1 MVSFAPASAVNHY
14 SFSSQNS
21 LGGFGI
27 AGHLAPFLV
36 AAFQS
41 GRVLFL
47 RGVEP
52 WHSQPESQNPQWR
65 IYRSIA
71 DLTATT
77 RVKALNQLIHL

>member
-21 LGGFGI
+21 LEGFGI

-52 WHSQPESQNPQWR
+52 WHSQPESQNPQRR

-71 DLTATT
+71 DLT
-77 RVKALNQLIHL
+77 RVKALNRLIHL